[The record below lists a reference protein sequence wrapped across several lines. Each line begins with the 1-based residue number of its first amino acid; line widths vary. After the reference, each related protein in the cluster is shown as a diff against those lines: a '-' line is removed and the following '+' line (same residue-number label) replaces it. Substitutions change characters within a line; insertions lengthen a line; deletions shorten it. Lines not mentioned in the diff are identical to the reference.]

1 MMLAYIRDN
10 FAAAFF
16 PRLSEW
22 AAAAG
27 VFLIGLVLAANPDLM
42 ATTKTQAYQL
52 MLMIATQRSWAMML
66 MVFGGARL
74 VVLLINGAW
83 RRSPPGC
90 NGLLFPLSLLPH
102 LSVIPA
108 DLWDF
113 HGLGVDP
120 ARNGHDQCAACGW
133 RRQNDRYQNECTEG
147 RKTWTKA
154 TLMNT

>member
-1 MMLAYIRDN
+1 MMLAHIRDN

-83 RRSPPGC
+83 RRSPHLRAAMAFFSC
-90 NGLLFPLSLLPH
+90 FPYSLIFLSFQPTFGISMVLA
-102 LSVIPA
+102 SIP
-108 DLWDF
+108 
-113 HGLGVDP
+113 LGMDMINVLRAAGD
-120 ARNGHDQCAACGW
+120 ARTIDTKMNAQRAG
-133 RRQNDRYQNECTEG
+133 RRGPRQP
-147 RKTWTKA
+147 
-154 TLMNT
+154 